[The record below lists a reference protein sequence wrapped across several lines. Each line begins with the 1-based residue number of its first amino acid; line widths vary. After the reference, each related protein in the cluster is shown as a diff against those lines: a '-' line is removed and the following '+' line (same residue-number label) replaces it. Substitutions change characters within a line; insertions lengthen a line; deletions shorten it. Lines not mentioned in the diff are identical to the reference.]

1 MLSPWQPTGA
11 LSLPPSRCNSRNKL
25 PPDTQKSI
33 SQALSNTARS
43 CFQLSIEIYLLI
55 IITSCGAFAGPRMNE
70 CMSRRTAMR
79 VPSRRPMMLSQ
90 SHCALLRSHA
100 AIANRA
106 VHFALFPP
114 WFYSTNGRN
123 EAVLVGNWKW
133 GDTLSNETKVDVIAH
148 VEPKRRVVEKILFF
162 ARIMAGF
169 CSRRRYKLTLWPKY
183 LLLGLD
189 IWLPGRKIALLSKN
203 DDFEKLIFFGQIS
216 GFQNQSPVK

>member
-1 MLSPWQPTGA
+1 
-11 LSLPPSRCNSRNKL
+11 
-25 PPDTQKSI
+25 
-33 SQALSNTARS
+33 
-43 CFQLSIEIYLLI
+43 
-55 IITSCGAFAGPRMNE
+55 
-70 CMSRRTAMR
+70 
-79 VPSRRPMMLSQ
+79 MMLSQ

-106 VHFALFPP
+106 VHSALFLP
-114 WFYSTNGRN
+114 WFYSQP
-123 EAVLVGNWKW
+123 
-133 GDTLSNETKVDVIAH
+133 DTLSNETKVDVIAH